1 MLFKKLFK
9 QYILKFSNNT
19 KEMTKRSLVEMSM
32 RGHWSYGSRVKYL
45 VGQMGQSQSD
55 PFLGLIKLQ
64 YHKV

>member
-32 RGHWSYGSRVKYL
+32 RGHWSHGSESERPISWTNKTAV
-45 VGQMGQSQSD
+45 SQSVTAY
-55 PFLGLIKLQ
+55 ISSS
-64 YHKV
+64 